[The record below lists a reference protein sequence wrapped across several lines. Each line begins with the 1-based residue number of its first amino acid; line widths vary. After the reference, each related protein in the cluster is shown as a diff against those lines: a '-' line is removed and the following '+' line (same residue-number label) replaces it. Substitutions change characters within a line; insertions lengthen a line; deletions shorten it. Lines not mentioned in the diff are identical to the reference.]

1 MQFFEKY
8 KIITNKLESIFEEE
22 EKEFVKQVKS
32 LKD

>member
-8 KIITNKLESIFEEE
+8 NIITNKIESVFEDE